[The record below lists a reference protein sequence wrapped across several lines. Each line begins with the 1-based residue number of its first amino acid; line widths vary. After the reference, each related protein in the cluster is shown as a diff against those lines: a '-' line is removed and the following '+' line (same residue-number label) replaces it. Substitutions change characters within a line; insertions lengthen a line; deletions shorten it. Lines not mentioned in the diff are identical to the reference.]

1 MSRQTGRRP
10 VSPLEGEARLMSQAA
25 AGDVEAFRALYERYK
40 APVMS
45 YVFGLVSQRHV
56 AEEITQEVFLRAYRA
71 RETYRADAR
80 FSTWLWT
87 IARNSAYDH
96 LRKKKEVL
104 LIADPDDGDTE
115 LDRLASPMS
124 DAESQL
130 MEHVDRVRL
139 ERCMAGL
146 SDPQRDALTLR
157 TVSELSY
164 EEIAESL
171 GTSLAS
177 VKSLI
182 FRAKRALLDCIK
194 EAACD
199 D

>member
-1 MSRQTGRRP
+1 
-10 VSPLEGEARLMSQAA
+10 MSQAA
-25 AGDVEAFRALYERYK
+25 AGDVNAFRALYERYK

-45 YVFGLVSQRHV
+45 YVCGLIAQRHI

-71 RETYRADAR
+71 RDTYRPEAK

-87 IARNSAYDH
+87 IARNTAYDH
-96 LRKKKEVL
+96 LRKKKELYLV
-104 LIADPDDGDTE
+104 ADPEDGETA
-115 LDRLASPMS
+115 LDRLESPMS
-124 DAESQL
+124 DAETQL
-130 MEHVDRVRL
+130 MEQVDRVRL

-157 TVSELSY
+157 TVSELPY
-164 EEIAESL
+164 EEIAETL
-171 GTSLAS
+171 GTSLSS

-182 FRAKRALLDCIK
+182 FRAKRALLECIQ
-194 EAACD
+194 EAECD